1 MVTLTF
7 EACVAAETGTVPLV
21 AGRAVGTAVVRS
33 AGVGSGSVV
42 LLLVALLAVGVTGA
56 AVVGEW
62 EIVGGAGMS
71 VTTEQVS
78 LEQLPTVMF

>member
-1 MVTLTF
+1 M
-7 EACVAAETGTVPLV
+7 
-21 AGRAVGTAVVRS
+21 
-33 AGVGSGSVV
+33 V

-71 VTTEQVS
+71 VTTVVATGGDPIEV
-78 LEQLPTVMF
+78 TDTMR